1 MAVLQMQR
9 VSICALKKDRK
20 SILEKL
26 QSMGVMEVSQV
37 LEDESGFEKQDTQG
51 TRILFEKKAS
61 SADQA
66 LEILQ
71 EYAPEKTSLLSSL
84 EGKALIEKEKYAES
98 ISKKED
104 IMDVVSD
111 LIGWQKEIAECR
123 ANIQKTENQIE
134 ALSPWLSLD
143 VPMNFEGTGSVKAD
157 WKFFKCYDAGRNLYT
172 DSRTCTGCRRCRCYD
187 SFLRQ
192 RQYLCSSTLSERA
205 GRTG

>member
-20 SILEKL
+20 SILERL

-71 EYAPEKTSLLSSL
+71 EYAPEKTSFLSSL
-84 EGKALIEKEKYAES
+84 EGKACL
-98 ISKKED
+98 
-104 IMDVVSD
+104 
-111 LIGWQKEIAECR
+111 
-123 ANIQKTENQIE
+123 
-134 ALSPWLSLD
+134 
-143 VPMNFEGTGSVKAD
+143 
-157 WKFFKCYDAGRNLYT
+157 LYT
-172 DSRTCTGCRRCRCYD
+172 SDAAD
-187 SFLRQ
+187 
-192 RQYLCSSTLSERA
+192 E
-205 GRTG
+205 

>member
-1 MAVLQMQR
+1 
-9 VSICALKKDRK
+9 
-20 SILEKL
+20 
-26 QSMGVMEVSQV
+26 MGVMEVSQV

-111 LIGWQKEIAECR
+111 LIGWQKEIAGPAFHLYNNGKHR
-123 ANIQKTENQIE
+123 ATH
-134 ALSPWLSLD
+134 
-143 VPMNFEGTGSVKAD
+143 VPHP
-157 WKFFKCYDAGRNLYT
+157 LP
-172 DSRTCTGCRRCRCYD
+172 DS
-187 SFLRQ
+187 
-192 RQYLCSSTLSERA
+192 A
-205 GRTG
+205 

>member
-37 LEDESGFEKQDTQG
+37 LEDESGFEKQNTQG

-98 ISKKED
+98 ISKKKTSW
-104 IMDVVSD
+104 MWY
-111 LIGWQKEIAECR
+111 LI
-123 ANIQKTENQIE
+123 
-134 ALSPWLSLD
+134 
-143 VPMNFEGTGSVKAD
+143 
-157 WKFFKCYDAGRNLYT
+157 
-172 DSRTCTGCRRCRCYD
+172 
-187 SFLRQ
+187 
-192 RQYLCSSTLSERA
+192 
-205 GRTG
+205 